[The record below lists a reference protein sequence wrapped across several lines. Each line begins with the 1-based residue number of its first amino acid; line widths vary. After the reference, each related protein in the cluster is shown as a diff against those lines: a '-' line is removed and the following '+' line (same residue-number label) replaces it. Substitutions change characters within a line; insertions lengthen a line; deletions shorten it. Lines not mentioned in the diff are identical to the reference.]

1 MRFSP
6 SFFLFFSGLVAASLS
21 AQAQQPAPAP
31 TVAAPVPLPSLSEDS
46 VRVMT
51 GLVQTSVRQLH
62 NIYFE
67 PNDARAV
74 QLIEAALVEMP
85 ALNKRLSFYTASL
98 PREQQHLLAQRLR
111 QQPWQ
116 VELQTL
122 QRSPQYHDFNT
133 RADKNPALK
142 TAFDR
147 LQAAGFMGTAKPA
160 VAAANPA
167 APTAVPA
174 AKAVA
179 APVVATPAP
188 IKASAAILSAQKPS
202 AAVAAAAK
210 AQQPAPAK
218 PAAAAVV
225 VAKPVAISAPGP
237 KPVTSKAAPGKAPA
251 AAHEVAAKPAVI
263 KTEVVTVTAPVAS
276 APQMKRHT
284 VVKGETLFG
293 ICRQYHVKPAQM
305 RAWNH
310 KKEDGVRIGEVLQVQ
325 VAQ

>member
-6 SFFLFFSGLVAASLS
+6 RFFLLFTGLSAATLS
-21 AQAQQPAPAP
+21 AQAQQPAPASAP
-31 TVAAPVPLPSLSEDS
+31 SVAAPITLPALSEDS

-74 QLIEAALVEMP
+74 QLIEAALVEVP

-116 VELQTL
+116 VEIQTL
-122 QRSPQYHDFNT
+122 QRSPQYRDFNA
-133 RADKNPALK
+133 RAAKNPALK
-142 TAFDR
+142 TAFER

-160 VAAANPA
+160 VAAANLT
-167 APTAVPA
+167 APTTAPA
-174 AKAVA
+174 PKVA
-179 APVVATPAP
+179 ATANATAPAP
-188 IKASAAILSAQKPS
+188 VKAATAVSAPPKSGV
-202 AAVAAAAK
+202 AVNPVPK
-210 AQQPAPAK
+210 AQQTA
-218 PAAAAVV
+218 
-225 VAKPVAISAPGP
+225 
-237 KPVTSKAAPGKAPA
+237 
-251 AAHEVAAKPAVI
+251 PAVI
-263 KTEVVTVTAPVAS
+263 KPTATNAAGTKPVATKAAPVKATA
-276 APQMKRHT
+276 APQEAPTKPAVLNTAASTPAATSMPVVKRHT

-310 KKEDGVRIGEVLQVQ
+310 KTEDGVKIGEVLLINAVL
-325 VAQ
+325 